1 MTGSID
7 EGYVKYDS
15 RWQKGPAPDDEAV
28 ALLENCRRPLFEAG
42 LIGHYAEHNVG
53 YGNLSVRTES
63 GFVISAT
70 QTGHLEHTTGEH
82 YVLVTDVDITAN
94 AVTSVGPLPPSSEAM
109 THAAL
114 YALTPAIT
122 AVVHVHS
129 ERLWREYMD
138 RLPTTDPAV
147 PYGTPEMAREFSRL
161 WHRSAFAET
170 GVAVMAGHDE
180 GIVSVGA
187 TLDEASQRILD
198 LL

>member
-15 RWQKGPAPDDEAV
+15 RWRKGPAPDDDAV
-28 ALLENCRRPLFEAG
+28 TMLEKCRHPLFEAG
-42 LIGHYAEHNVG
+42 LIGHYAEHGVG
-53 YGNLSVRTES
+53 YGNLSVRTGS

-70 QTGHLEHTTGEH
+70 QTGHVEHTCGEH
-82 YVLVTDVDITAN
+82 YVLVTDVDVAAN
-94 AVTSVGPLPPSSEAM
+94 TVTSVGPLPPSSEAM

-114 YALTPAIT
+114 YALTPAIA

-129 ERLWREYMD
+129 ASLWRQYID
-138 RLPTTDPAV
+138 KLPTTDPAV
-147 PYGTPEMAREFSRL
+147 PYGTPDMAREFSRL
-161 WHRSAFAET
+161 WHRSAFAEAR
-170 GVAVMAGHDE
+170 VAVMAGHDE

-187 TLDEASQRILD
+187 TLDEASTRLLD

>member
-1 MTGSID
+1 MTAMID

-15 RWQKGPAPDDEAV
+15 RWTKGPAPDADAV
-28 ALLENCRRPLFEAG
+28 AMLEKCRRPLFEAG
-42 LIGHYAEHNVG
+42 LIGHYAEHGVG
-53 YGNLSVRTES
+53 YGNLSVRTDG

-70 QTGHLEHTTGEH
+70 QTGHVEHTSGEH
-82 YVLVTDVDITAN
+82 YVLVSEVDIAAN
-94 AVTSVGPLPPSSEAM
+94 RVTSIGPLPPSSEAM

-114 YALTPAIT
+114 YALTPAIA

-129 ERLWREYMD
+129 AELWRTYID
-138 RLPTTDPAV
+138 RLPTTDRAV

-180 GIVSVGA
+180 GVVSVGA

-198 LL
+198 LS

>member
-1 MTGSID
+1 MTGTID

-15 RWQKGPAPDDEAV
+15 RWTKGPAPDAAAV
-28 ALLENCRRPLFEAG
+28 AMLDECRRPLFEAG
-42 LIGHYAEHNVG
+42 LIGHYAEHGVG
-53 YGNLSVRTES
+53 YGNLSVRTDD

-70 QTGHLEHTTGEH
+70 QTGHLEHTSGEH
-82 YVLVTDVDITAN
+82 YVLVSEVDIAAN
-94 AVTSVGPLPPSSEAM
+94 RVTSIGPLPPSSEAM

-114 YALTPAIT
+114 YALTPAIA

-129 ERLWREYMD
+129 AELWQKYID
-138 RLPTTDPAV
+138 TLPTTDRAV
-147 PYGTPEMAREFSRL
+147 PYGTPQMAREFSRL
-161 WHRSAFAET
+161 WHRSAFAKT

-180 GIVSVGA
+180 GVVSVGA